1 VLMYEELDEN
11 CPNCRIFPHIKSCL
25 TAQLVSIAYRFK
37 KKGHGDETR
46 DLPKP
51 MNNETHATYSD
62 QAFASVMG
70 NVYIVTGKLSS

>member
-1 VLMYEELDEN
+1 VLVYEELDEN
-11 CPNCRIFPHIKSCL
+11 RPNVRLFTHYEHLHYPVNKTPLIGL
-25 TAQLVSIAYRFK
+25 N
-37 KKGHGDETR
+37 
-46 DLPKP
+46 LPRVKP

>member
-1 VLMYEELDEN
+1 MLVYEELDEN
-11 CPNCRIFPHIKSCL
+11 RPNCRIFPHIKSCL

-51 MNNETHATYSD
+51 MNNETHARRD
-62 QAFASVMG
+62 G
-70 NVYIVTGKLSS
+70 